1 MKFKLYQI
9 KDVENCKYAFSG
21 YSTAMKN
28 NFTTDDYEVVYEGE
42 VKIKPDVHAML
53 ETIFYIFNC
62 CRPEDFKG
70 RSISVSDVVELNG
83 KVYYCDSFG
92 FREIK

>member
-9 KDVENCKYAFSG
+9 KDVENCKYAFGG

-28 NFTTDDYEVVYEGE
+28 SFSIDDYEVVYEGE
-42 VKIKPDVHAML
+42 VEIKPDVHAML
-53 ETIFYIFNC
+53 ETVFYIFNC
-62 CRPEDFKG
+62 RRPEDFKG
-70 RSISVSDVVELNG
+70 RSMSVSDVVELNG

>member
-9 KDVENCKYAFSG
+9 KDVENCS
-21 YSTAMKN
+21 YSFLGFKDAKQTG
-28 NFTTDDYEVVYEGE
+28 FTLDDYEVVYEGE

-62 CRPEDFKG
+62 RRPEDFKG
-70 RSISVSDVVELNG
+70 RSMSISDVVELNG
-83 KVYYCDSFG
+83 KAYYCDSFG
-92 FREIK
+92 FKEIK